1 MAGITSDVQVT
12 MISGDRTDIEVGEW
26 LVIEADGR
34 ETHAREEAFTAD
46 RVRVVRLMREGRIV
60 LQFAYATIMY
70 DYDFVLDA
78 IRDVMGLHAPVA

>member
-1 MAGITSDVQVT
+1 VKML
-12 MISGDRTDIEVGEW
+12 SGDRTDIEVDDW

-34 ETHAREEAFTAD
+34 ETHAKDKAFTAD

-70 DYDFVLDA
+70 DFDFVLEA
-78 IRDVMGLHAPVA
+78 VRDVMMRHAPIV